1 MRSICCVSA
10 AGTNTQ
16 NFGLANAS
24 DPLSYECFQPS
35 TLQVQRPQT
44 LRIGADGAVV
54 LGAMGRATATGNNNK
69 PYVVNGEAERT
80 FTWISL
86 QDSDKHLVQLRNS
99 SDIIECHYI
108 AVSGSGSS
116 KKVSSSV

>member
-1 MRSICCVSA
+1 MPSR

-16 NFGLANAS
+16 NFGLANAT

-44 LRIGADGAVV
+44 LRIGADGSVA

-69 PYVVNGEAERT
+69 QYVVNGEAERT

-86 QDSDKHLVQLRNS
+86 QNSDKHLVQMRNS
-99 SDIIECHYI
+99 SGIIECHYMS
-108 AVSGSGSS
+108 VTGTGSS
-116 KKVSSSV
+116 KKVRV